1 MDDTDLLKMAG
12 VSTSGLAIVLIAYR
26 VLKSVKGKK
35 FVSSC
40 CGRRMEVGMNVEE
53 MTPKAVVIQN
63 PLPLVR
69 QQALGLPDDNKPSGA
84 SV

>member
-12 VSTSGLAIVLIAYR
+12 VSTSGLAVILLVYR

-40 CGRRMEVGMNVEE
+40 CGKKLEVGMNVEE
-53 MTPKAVVIQN
+53 MTPKAIVIDN
-63 PLPLVR
+63 PLPLR
-69 QQALGLPDDNKPSGA
+69 RSETLGVSDK
-84 SV
+84 